1 MCAGKHFGESCT
13 ATLDAVAH
21 AGEQD
26 SVGGWPA
33 LTMRL
38 QLDELFGEGSDLDFF
53 ILFSSLANTVGNR
66 GQSNYLAANGY
77 MQTIAAQRRARGLTA
92 SVMHIGMVIG
102 IGVVSQDAA
111 LESSLKRQKWM
122 AISEPALYGSSSRVF
137 VPSRDLTL
145 GPCFFVRAVSSNR
158 VERI

>member
-1 MCAGKHFGESCT
+1 MKPKVDGT
-13 ATLDAVAH
+13 N
-21 AGEQD
+21 
-26 SVGGWPA
+26 
-33 LTMRL
+33 

-122 AISEPALYGSSSRVF
+122 AISEPAFLDMFAECVICGRPDSGHSNDSKLHPP
-137 VPSRDLTL
+137 PSCLS
-145 GPCFFVRAVSSNR
+145 FII
-158 VERI
+158 VEF